1 MIHYNPEEHHEEI
14 VKHIAYSIFTGEE
27 LDLPYHPP
35 RNDGKPSPVV
45 LTIKD
50 ETYVINNEDFLQL
63 SLEADEYAYKRAK
76 LMVQDFE
83 DFTTRQDALD
93 NLFKRLYQTDCC
105 PKNTPNKGNSL
116 YDPDPET
123 SRIDALK
130 EAFTSSKKIRN
141 GTMGRRKDTET
152 R

>member
-1 MIHYNPEEHHEEI
+1 MTLYNPEEHHDEM

-50 ETYVINNEDFLQL
+50 ETYVINKEDFLRL

-83 DFTTRQDALD
+83 DFTTRQDALG
-93 NLFKRLYQTDCC
+93 NLWNKLYGHII
-105 PKNTPNKGNSL
+105 PKEES
-116 YDPDPET
+116 
-123 SRIDALK
+123 SR
-130 EAFTSSKKIRN
+130 
-141 GTMGRRKDTET
+141 
-152 R
+152 

>member
-1 MIHYNPEEHHEEI
+1 MGSFSLFQNYCYLCTNQNILIMTLYNPEEHHDEM

-50 ETYVINNEDFLQL
+50 ETYVINKEDFLRL

-93 NLFKRLYQTDCC
+93 NLWNKLYGHIL
-105 PKNTPNKGNSL
+105 PKEES
-116 YDPDPET
+116 
-123 SRIDALK
+123 SR
-130 EAFTSSKKIRN
+130 
-141 GTMGRRKDTET
+141 
-152 R
+152 